1 MNETFKKKIVPIL
14 NYVGA
19 IGAAITSIMY
29 IIIVIVMIVGMQE
42 RSFGKVA
49 LFAVI
54 NAVIGLIIMQF
65 LKIQGE
71 SFAKNSEEN
80 KELIDKY
87 YNTKT
92 KDKKLHSMKYYWI
105 TSVIKDIGTK
115 IVSVTVSTVGITFIA
130 IEGMHDYTYLML
142 AISNLFTFIAFGLL
156 KMNEAYDYFN
166 NMQVP
171 YMKEK
176 LKEAEE
182 QNGNSL

>member
-1 MNETFKKKIVPIL
+1 MNETYKKKIAPVL

-29 IIIVIVMIVGMQE
+29 IIIVIVMIVGMQAKNFMSVIE
-42 RSFGKVA
+42 
-49 LFAVI
+49 FAAV
-54 NAVIGLIIMQF
+54 NAVIGFVIMQF
-65 LKIQGE
+65 LKIQGQ

-80 KELIDKY
+80 KGLTELY

-105 TSVIKDIGTK
+105 TSVIKDIGSK
-115 IVSVTVSTVGITFIA
+115 VVTVTISSVGITFIA
-130 IEGMHDYTYLML
+130 IEGMHDYSYLML
-142 AISNLFTFIAFGLL
+142 AISNLFMFISFGLL

-171 YMKEK
+171 YMKER

-182 QNGNSL
+182 QNGNNL